1 MDMYNSKTGMTRF
14 VSETISLLR
23 QRKMKFQIIAL
34 LLSTFTFALPIQQFV
49 DVEELI
55 PQFRLIIEE
64 VLKKDK
70 PTLAEQILKYN
81 GDFAVKFG
89 VRGDMTD
96 DQVAKQLDRAVL
108 RTRIGNGMVGGL
120 VGAGDLLFNLN

>member
-1 MDMYNSKTGMTRF
+1 
-14 VSETISLLR
+14 
-23 QRKMKFQIIAL
+23 MKFQIIAL
-34 LLSTFTFALPIQQFV
+34 LLSAFTFALPIQQFV